1 MSRRKPPAP
10 NSEAPIRKKI
20 FGPPPI
26 LKNEDPAEYELSL
39 ARLYA
44 DVKPTDMAVESLRR
58 DHAYW
63 NWEVRRWR
71 RMKICVIEAARPA
84 AMLWVLGGPRSQRLK
99 LLASSTILAT
109 STLKNPPLTDNS
121 RHHH

>member
-1 MSRRKPPAP
+1 MSRRKRPAP
-10 NSEAPIRKKI
+10 NSEALIRKKI

-26 LKNEDPAEYELSL
+26 LKNEDPAEYELLL

-44 DVKPTDMAVESLRR
+44 DMKPTDIAVESLVG

-84 AMLWVLGGPRSQRLK
+84 AMSWVLGGPRSR
-99 LLASSTILAT
+99 AT
-109 STLKNPPLTDNS
+109 
-121 RHHH
+121 

>member
-1 MSRRKPPAP
+1 MSRRKRPRQIPKHLFEKNFWSA
-10 NSEAPIRKKI
+10 AD
-20 FGPPPI
+20 

-44 DVKPTDMAVESLRR
+44 DVKPTDITVESLVG

-71 RMKICVIEAARPA
+71 RMKICDRGSETA
-84 AMLWVLGGPRSQRLK
+84 AMSWVLGGPRSQRLK
-99 LLASSTILAT
+99 LIGELNDLGDVDVKKSAS
-109 STLKNPPLTDNS
+109 
-121 RHHH
+121 R